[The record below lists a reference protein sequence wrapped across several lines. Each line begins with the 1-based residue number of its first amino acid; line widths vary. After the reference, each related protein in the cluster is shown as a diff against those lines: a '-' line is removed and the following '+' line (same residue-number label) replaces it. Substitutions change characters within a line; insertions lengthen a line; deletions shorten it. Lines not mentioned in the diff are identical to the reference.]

1 MGLITT
7 GLSHLC
13 LDGPSGVCEGLTR
26 RATRFKWAGPCKWG
40 YRGYLISW
48 LHDAT
53 WKGGRWFSQPWD
65 FCRTF
70 QHRPKTWVPGKQPL
84 KLICLSLTSGR
95 KIHGADLQLSRWSC
109 TQVELLRSKA
119 CGVTNQSELRVT
131 SQNLGRTWMVKSVK
145 WPKSGG
151 GLIGVSRMPMMIHD
165 DPVAP
170 MTPKK

>member
-1 MGLITT
+1 
-7 GLSHLC
+7 
-13 LDGPSGVCEGLTR
+13 
-26 RATRFKWAGPCKWG
+26 
-40 YRGYLISW
+40 
-48 LHDAT
+48 
-53 WKGGRWFSQPWD
+53 
-65 FCRTF
+65 
-70 QHRPKTWVPGKQPL
+70 
-84 KLICLSLTSGR
+84 LICLSLTSGR